1 MTMYLSLLTMHY
13 SVPGASPLTG
23 PHEWSIS
30 RPLVAR
36 LTAVVMLIGEAGEL
50 IVVATK
56 IRRSAM
62 RSCMLKMRWM

>member
-1 MTMYLSLLTMHY
+1 MTMYLVLLAMHYPAPVASLLT
-13 SVPGASPLTG
+13 G
-23 PHEWSIS
+23 PREWSIS

-56 IRRSAM
+56 ARRSAM
-62 RSCMLKMRWM
+62 RSCMLKMR